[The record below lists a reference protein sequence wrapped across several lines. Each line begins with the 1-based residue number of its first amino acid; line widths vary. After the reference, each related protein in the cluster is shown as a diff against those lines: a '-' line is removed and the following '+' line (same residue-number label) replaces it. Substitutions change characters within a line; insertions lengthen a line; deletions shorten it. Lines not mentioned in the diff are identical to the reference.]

1 MKPMVES
8 FFDEATST
16 FSYVVY
22 EATGSKAIIIDP
34 VLGYDNRT
42 GRTSTKFIEQI
53 IYFTKQRN
61 LTIEW
66 ILETHAHAD
75 HLTAAPYLKEKLGGK
90 IAIGSRIK
98 EIQKVFKKTFNLG
111 DFFNVEGAQFDYLL
125 QEDEESVFGNLKFKV
140 LFVPGHTPACV
151 AYEVGDAIFV
161 GDTLF
166 MPDIGTARCDFPGG
180 DAKSLFHSIQKIL
193 SRPDHTRLFM
203 CHDYSYT
210 SRAVA
215 HETTVLE
222 QKKKNIHIH
231 EGVDEEAFVSMRTIK
246 DKTLDMP
253 LLIIPSIQVNINAGY
268 LPPKEE
274 NGVAYLKIP
283 LNLF

>member
-125 QEDEESVFGNLKFKV
+125 QEDEEIVFGNLKFKV

-180 DAKSLFHSIQKIL
+180 AAKSLFHSIQKIL
-193 SRPDHTRLFM
+193 SRPDNTRLFM
-203 CHDYSYT
+203 CNDYSYT

>member
-8 FFDEATST
+8 FFDEGTST
-16 FSYVVY
+16 LSYVVY
-22 EATGSKAIIIDP
+22 EARGSKAIIIDP

-42 GRTSTKFIEQI
+42 GRTSTQFVEQI
-53 IYFTKQRN
+53 IYFTKQQN

-75 HLTAAPYLKEKLGGK
+75 HLTAGPYLKEKLGGK

-98 EIQKVFKKTFNLG
+98 EIQKVFKKKFNLG
-111 DFFNVEGAQFDYLL
+111 DSFNVEGAQFDYLL
-125 QEDEESVFGNLKFKV
+125 QEDEEIIFGNLKFKV

-180 DAKSLFHSIQKIL
+180 DAKNLFHSIQKIL
-193 SRPDHTRLFM
+193 SRPDSTRLFM

-210 SRAVA
+210 SRVVM

-231 EGVDEEAFVSMRTIK
+231 EGIDEETFVLMRTIK
-246 DKTLDMP
+246 DKTLDIP